1 MSYVDTIAWVCTLP
15 VINIGGSL
23 FNYCIVGYLMSRLLR
38 LRSTVVTKVLE
49 NCRKVFFFL
58 YTFGCTTV
66 CATIVDSDI
75 ACT

>member
-23 FNYCIVGYLMSRLLR
+23 FNYCIVRYLMSRLLR
-38 LRSTVVTKVLE
+38 LRSIVVTKVLE
-49 NCRKVFFFL
+49 NCRKAFFL
-58 YTFGCTTV
+58 YTFGCTTI
-66 CATIVDSDI
+66 CATVIDSDI